1 MTSDP
6 RTEQERLQD
15 GISAYFVP
23 HAPHL
28 AFEQRGGKVHL
39 ALITENPRH
48 NQRFLFHQS
57 EGATDIQ
64 ALEEMLE
71 YIREHR
77 ALEPSYTIQ
86 WRAFGDAELH
96 TSYFSAPNV
105 LAALDKFF
113 YGRDVHSITVFS
125 VNLNPIS

>member
-1 MTSDP
+1 M
-6 RTEQERLQD
+6 
-15 GISAYFVP
+15 
-23 HAPHL
+23 
-28 AFEQRGGKVHL
+28 

>member
-23 HAPHL
+23 HAPHF
-28 AFEQRGGKVHL
+28 AFEQREGKVHL

-77 ALEPSYTIQ
+77 ALEPSSTIQ